1 MPLLGPSAPVS
12 AMRWVLALPLAYLVA
27 AAAWLAIGIAIG
39 FHGPE
44 GGDLTRSYPG
54 RVAGNVVAG
63 MLIPAIAA
71 YVVYFN
77 RESASALSAA
87 SVLVLV
93 LLSGMFASGGGT
105 WVDLASAFG
114 PAAWTAYGIRRT
126 EREYRRLS

>member
-1 MPLLGPSAPVS
+1 
-12 AMRWVLALPLAYLVA
+12 
-27 AAAWLAIGIAIG
+27 
-39 FHGPE
+39 
-44 GGDLTRSYPG
+44 
-54 RVAGNVVAG
+54 